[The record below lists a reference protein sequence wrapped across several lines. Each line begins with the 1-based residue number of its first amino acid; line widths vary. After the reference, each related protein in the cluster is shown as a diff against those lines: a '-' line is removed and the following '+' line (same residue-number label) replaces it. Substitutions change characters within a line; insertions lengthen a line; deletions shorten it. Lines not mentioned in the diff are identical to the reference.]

1 MTRMIPTKEALL
13 HAFRCPENSCFLCF
27 LDLFKMRHDGTTNEK
42 KKERKQVLGA
52 HHGNSL
58 KDSR

>member
-1 MTRMIPTKEALL
+1 MYHTPAAETSSRQKDTYYKNQKEK
-13 HAFRCPENSCFLCF
+13 R
-27 LDLFKMRHDGTTNEK
+27 
-42 KKERKQVLGA
+42 QVLGA